1 MKRKQK
7 KTVQHIGRLHRD
19 SLLNVIPQDLVIPE
33 RASGINDLS
42 FGWVISDS
50 PPRQLI
56 QFKDILYA
64 TAEAAVCL
72 AVITEAVRHS
82 KTPDALDIQFGDGT
96 SEWARPLRLDQVVTD
111 DWAVPKSD
119 WTEVRG
125 CYACPLARFQMMA
138 EADVTHIT
146 DWVIEAVR
154 KLPQNVLISRS
165 HEMHDLLLCMRR
177 VVSEAV
183 LNIWQHAYPSK
194 PIKPVYVC
202 LTVSPPR
209 HYTESKNN
217 RFSKAPKQPVSWL
230 EENKNGLVFEIAI
243 GDHGL
248 GIPKTL
254 WRSCQSRGLTITRKK
269 CWISPNPI
277 DRARCHQEICKY
289 AFDHQSTSKQDT
301 DFPNRAA
308 KLNWRGWHR
317 GMRLT
322 SHLGGCIYVSSGK
335 GVAGYAYTGGRIQ
348 QLIDRQSSSIELPG
362 TIAVL
367 RFSTQPTQPA
377 KVTTASSG
385 DKATIRISQ
394 TILEEHLILP
404 QQADTNV
411 VGYAEPL
418 RSFSAVAIAFS
429 FRAIEEEGELF
440 QLIEACPPN
449 HVLLLLF
456 TKIDE
461 NLLNLLRTSEPGYDD
476 VKHGLPRLICIP
488 SPDRLTLSW
497 KIAGVLPVTD
507 EADRVYSDLEKYGFA
522 DLSKEKE
529 PVLNL
534 AREFARNY
542 PSFIEIRET
551 EKRIQYIHFPCELDQ
566 ADVSGSLQKTFA
578 AAWEKELQNIA
589 VFLPSPKKVIRLPS
603 GRYVARAISVLHM
616 LWAKPLLVEA
626 LRVKLREIINHF
638 GRPQEICII
647 ADGSA
652 SYFVACL
659 LLRGQTDVPRILI
672 YGHRMVDL
680 KQFKIL
686 LFVDLLSRS
695 QTVIKVM
702 NELQARS
709 YEISRV
715 VACMDIRVG
724 VFDQLVDNNP
734 STLPLIAPDTLIKMI
749 FDPQPLAE
757 TPEPLNVVEWDAIT
771 HAPVHTTSEFSVLG
785 FDQSINQFLSEHPEL
800 FRHGFHFV
808 ANRLHTISLDTK
820 AMVTN
825 HKDKV
830 IAWLMKATID
840 LIRTLP
846 KIDFSEVVFYYRP
859 ESCVFS
865 VLDDFA
871 NAIAKEYPM
880 VSRVSCSTLP
890 AAPTSPKSLF
900 PREEGNI
907 MKDLTILLD
916 LRHLEL
922 FPREEK
928 RRKFLGVYLDDAA
941 ITGNTLFDSISK
953 IVRLSSPHPS
963 GILALLLVN
972 RLNPRETRLLSSCMS
987 LSGPP
992 FAQTH
997 HHIESIVPFRFG
1009 YISRLQVR
1017 SLEEFAST
1025 SAAKKIAKMNLACQN
1040 CGEAIQNY
1048 LENIQEK
1055 LNKITHSS
1063 DIVAHVYH
1071 PDIKVACPITSRAA
1085 RLLHLLALSAQNEG
1099 VMVDILTELQEI
1111 KRQRD
1116 YTILSVLAL
1125 EPDILESDPLPY
1137 EGWDTIQ
1144 DLCVSALCS
1153 DCAPSLKSDALAVL
1167 AFVPS
1172 GHPLEEVDAILAPI
1186 LQDRNLAIQ
1195 FAVQFR
1201 TFCAHERSS
1210 YSKLLA
1216 SLDSISD
1223 PEIKPCA
1230 DDVCDL
1236 LRATE
1241 TIGQTYTI
1249 SNTATAFLLLHNLIA
1264 ETGYHVGIRD
1274 WKEFNQWIKR
1284 LRDNQVTSFDPK
1296 VKTIAISCL
1305 ELAERTLIP
1314 GIAALNH
1321 IAKER
1326 QDYGAVHTLE
1336 EARFQSVIACSSIR
1350 AAIETTVAVAKLK
1363 EIWHQLTHATLVGTP
1378 PDSFLA
1384 RHTVV
1389 SDDTSVL
1396 ETIMPKYFS
1405 SPYWLFRHVH
1415 HQLLL
1420 AYGGRLK
1427 QLILEVDDSAYV
1439 SQIIVVPYAR
1449 TVLYDVFYLL
1459 LDNVAQHGVI
1469 PGAKVRFKLTRDGK
1483 ERQVVITIIDEK
1495 RPDDEPGLHGGMNYI
1510 RKASKQEKFEV
1521 EESNP
1526 KQHGEPY
1533 EVKLTFRNAIVIQPQ
1548 IRRR

>member
-1 MKRKQK
+1 VKRKQK
-7 KTVQHIGRLHRD
+7 KTVQHFGELHRD

-33 RASGINDLS
+33 RASGKNDLS
-42 FGWVISDS
+42 FGWAISDS

-72 AVITEAVRHS
+72 AVITESVRHS
-82 KTPDALDIQFGDGT
+82 KTPDALEIQFGDGT
-96 SEWARPLRLDQVVTD
+96 VEWARSLRLDQVITG
-111 DWAVPKSD
+111 DWAAPKSD

-125 CYACPLARFQMMA
+125 CYACPVARFLMRA

-146 DWVIEAVR
+146 DWVIGAVQ

-194 PIKPVYVC
+194 PIKPVYIC

-209 HYTESKNN
+209 HYTESHNN
-217 RFSKAPKQPVSWL
+217 KFLKTPKQPVSWL

-254 WRSCQSRGLTITRKK
+254 WRNCQSRGLTITREK
-269 CWISPNPI
+269 CWISPDPI

-289 AFDHQSTSKQDT
+289 AFDHQSTSKQDK
-301 DFPNRAA
+301 DFPNRTAR
-308 KLNWRGWHR
+308 LNWRGWHR

-322 SHLGGCIYVSSGK
+322 SHVGGCIYVSSGR
-335 GVAGYAYTGGRIQ
+335 GIAGYAYIGGRIQ
-348 QLIDRQSSSIELPG
+348 QLNYGQSSSIELPG

-367 RFSTQPTQPA
+367 RFSTQPKHAT
-377 KVTTASSG
+377 KVLTASSG

-394 TILEEHLILP
+394 TILEEHLKLP
-404 QQADTNV
+404 QQANRNI
-411 VGYAEPL
+411 VGFAEPP
-418 RSFSAVAIAFS
+418 RSLSAVAITFS

-440 QLIEACPPN
+440 QLVEACPPN

-461 NLLNLLRTSEPGYDD
+461 TLLNLLRTSETAYDD

-488 SPDRLTLSW
+488 SPDRANLSW
-497 KIAGVLPVTD
+497 KIAGVLPVTA
-507 EADRVYSDLEKYGFA
+507 EADRVYSDLEEYGFA

-529 PVLNL
+529 PVWNL

-542 PSFIEIRET
+542 PSFIEILET
-551 EKRIQYIHFPCELDQ
+551 EKRIQFIHFSCELDQ
-566 ADVSGSLQKTFA
+566 ADVSDSLQKTFA
-578 AAWEKELQNIA
+578 AVWEKELQKIA
-589 VFLPSPKKVIRLPS
+589 VFLPSSKKVIRLPS

-616 LWAKPLLVEA
+616 LWSKPLLVEA

-647 ADGSA
+647 ADGPA

-680 KQFKIL
+680 KLFKII

-734 STLPLIAPDTLIKMI
+734 TASPLIAPDTLIRMK
-749 FDPQPLAE
+749 FDPQPLTE
-757 TPEPLNVVEWDAIT
+757 TPDPLNVVEWDAIT
-771 HAPVHTTSEFSVLG
+771 HAPVHTTSEFNTLG
-785 FDQSINQFLSEHPEL
+785 FDQSINQFLSDHPEL
-800 FRHGFHFV
+800 FRHGFHVV
-808 ANRLHTISLDTK
+808 ANRLHTISLDTR
-820 AMVTN
+820 AMVIN

-830 IAWLMKATID
+830 IAWLGATAIN

-846 KIDFSEVVFYYRP
+846 KIDFSEVVFYCRS

-865 VLDDFA
+865 VLDGFA
-871 NAIAKEYPM
+871 NAIAKEFPI
-880 VSRVSCSTLP
+880 VSRVSCSTLH

-900 PREEGNI
+900 PREEENI
-907 MKDLTILLD
+907 MKDLSILLD
-916 LRHLEL
+916 LRHPEL
-922 FPREEK
+922 FPRDEK

-972 RLNPRETRLLSSCMS
+972 RLNPRETRLLSSCRS
-987 LSGPP
+987 LSSHPISQ
-992 FAQTH
+992 AH
-997 HHIESIVPFRFG
+997 HHTEAMVPFRFG
-1009 YISRLQVR
+1009 YVSRLQVR

-1025 SAAKKIAKMNLACQN
+1025 SAAKKIAKMNLACQH
-1040 CGEAIQNY
+1040 CGKDIQSY

-1063 DIVAHVYH
+1063 DIVAHIYH

-1085 RLLHLLALSAQNEG
+1085 RLRHLLALSAQNEG

-1111 KRQRD
+1111 KRHRD
-1116 YTILSVLAL
+1116 YSFLSVLAL

-1144 DLCVSALCS
+1144 DLCVSALGS
-1153 DCAPSLKSDALAVL
+1153 DCLPSLKSDALAVL

-1172 GHPLEEVDAILAPI
+1172 GHPIEKVDAILAPI
-1186 LQDRNLAIQ
+1186 LQDQKLAVQ
-1195 FAVQFR
+1195 FTAQFR
-1201 TFCAHERSS
+1201 TFCAHDRNLF
-1210 YSKLLA
+1210 SKILA

-1223 PEIKPCA
+1223 PGIKPFA
-1230 DDVCDL
+1230 EKVCDL

-1241 TIGQTYTI
+1241 TIYQTYTI
-1249 SNTATAFLLLHNLIA
+1249 NNTATAFSLLHKLIA
-1264 ETGYHVGIRD
+1264 ETGWHVGISD
-1274 WKEFNQWIKR
+1274 WKVFNQWIKR
-1284 LRDNQVTSFDPK
+1284 LRDNQVVSFDPQI
-1296 VKTIAISCL
+1296 KTIAISCL
-1305 ELAERTLIP
+1305 ELAEKTLIP

-1350 AAIETTVAVAKLK
+1350 AAIETSVAVAKLK
-1363 EIWHQLTHATLVGTP
+1363 ETWHQLTHATLVGTP

-1384 RHTVV
+1384 RHNVV
-1389 SDDTSVL
+1389 SDDPSVL
-1396 ETIMPKYFS
+1396 ETVMPKFFS
-1405 SPYWLFRHVH
+1405 SPYWLFRQVH
-1415 HQLLL
+1415 HRLLN
-1420 AYGGRLK
+1420 AYGGCLK
-1427 QLILEVDDSAYV
+1427 NLILEVDASAYEN
-1439 SQIIVVPYAR
+1439 QNIVIPYAR

-1469 PGAKVRFKLTRDGK
+1469 PGAKVCFSLIRDGN
-1483 ERQVVITIIDEK
+1483 EWQVVVTIIDQE
-1495 RPDDEPGLHGGMNYI
+1495 RPNDEPGLHGGMNYI
-1510 RKASKQEKFEV
+1510 RKASRQEKFEV
-1521 EESNP
+1521 EESHP
-1526 KQHGEPY
+1526 KQNGEPY